1 MASFGASP
9 FLRGRQPG
17 FLLLSGLLIGRS
29 GLGLV
34 EPLDLGP
41 GLGTV
46 VGLLVSLVLFDGGL
60 NLRLPGDTIKTT
72 VQRITVLRLLIS
84 LGAGLLAAHWL
95 AGLNWSVAAVYSA
108 IVLATGP
115 TVVTPLVRQMRL
127 APPLGDVL
135 EAEGLVLEPIG
146 AVLALLL
153 LELVLG
159 NLHGWRE
166 VALGLLSRLG
176 GGVLIGVSVGWLLSE
191 VLSRLQPDQA
201 SGLPLQL
208 SLGMLFLMYGVSEWL
223 LPESALPASV
233 AAGLVVGRRPAA
245 YTADLDVLIQELAQ
259 LAITMLFPLLAADV
273 SWAELSPL
281 GWLAPRG
288 IVTASV
294 ASLFSIRLEQAGILG
309 AGRLQGLVFLT
320 ILMTVGLQGLTAQPL
335 AKFYDTDAW
344 ALPERPT
351 TGYLPE
357 NFAAVGRSLYLVW
370 VTGGLQPGLWRFTE
384 PWGEEEY
391 TSVDCAFGLIA
402 AARDVTFHKKAAS
415 EALPG
420 MKIHIDVRWGK
431 LTGAALYKAL
441 RDYYAS
447 A

>member
-1 MASFGASP
+1 MTPERLGLLWGITVFSGAAARLLAAFSG
-9 FLRGRQPG
+9 LPG
-17 FLLLSGLLIGRS
+17 VVLLLLSGLLIGRS

-41 GLGTV
+41 GLGTI
-46 VGLLVSLVLFDGGL
+46 VGLLVSLVLFDGGM
-60 NLRLPGDTIKTT
+60 NLRLPGDTIKAT
-72 VQRITVLRLLIS
+72 VQRIAVLRLVIS
-84 LGAGLLAAHWL
+84 LGGGLLAAHWL
-95 AGLNWSVAAVYSA
+95 AGLSWSVAAVFSA

-115 TVVTPLVRQMRL
+115 TVVTPLVRQIRL
-127 APPLGDVL
+127 AAPLGDVL
-135 EAEGLVLEPIG
+135 EAEGLLLEPIG

-166 VALGLLSRLG
+166 LAIGLLSRLG
-176 GGVLIGVSVGWLLSE
+176 GGVLIGAGVGLLLSE
-191 VLSRLQPDQA
+191 ILRRLKPEQS

-233 AAGLVVGRRPAA
+233 AAGIVVGRRPGF
-245 YTADLDVLIQELAQ
+245 YTAEFERLIQELAQ
-259 LAITMLFPLLAADV
+259 LSITMLFPLLAADV
-273 SWAELSPL
+273 SWAELSPLGWGGILCVLTLMFVVRPIGVGVATIGLPLALQQRLFL

-335 AKFYDTDAW
+335 ARI
-344 ALPERPT
+344 L
-351 TGYLPE
+351 
-357 NFAAVGRSLYLVW
+357 
-370 VTGGLQPGLWRFTE
+370 
-384 PWGEEEY
+384 
-391 TSVDCAFGLIA
+391 GLIQT
-402 AARDVTFHKKAAS
+402 DS
-415 EALPG
+415 EPG
-420 MKIHIDVRWGK
+420 EKESAE
-431 LTGAALYKAL
+431 AALEAG
-441 RDYYAS
+441 
-447 A
+447 

>member
-1 MASFGASP
+1 MTPERLGLLWGVTVFAGAGARLLAAVSE
-9 FLRGRQPG
+9 LPG
-17 FLLLSGLLIGRS
+17 VVLLLLSGLLIGRS

-60 NLRLPGDTIKTT
+60 NLRLPGDTIRET
-72 VQRITVLRLLIS
+72 VKRIAVLRLLIS

-95 AGLNWSVAAVYSA
+95 AGLSWSVAAVFSA

-115 TVVTPLVRQMRL
+115 TVVTPLVRQIRL
-127 APPLGDVL
+127 AAPLGDVL

-166 VALGLLSRLG
+166 LVLGLLERLG
-176 GGVLIGVSVGWLLSE
+176 GGVLIGASVGWLLSE
-191 VLSRLQPDQA
+191 LLQRLKPDQS

-208 SLGMLFLMYGVSEWL
+208 TLGMLFLMYGVSEWL

-233 AAGLVVGRRPAA
+233 AAGIVVGRRQTAH
-245 YTADLDVLIQELAQ
+245 TADLDGLIQELAQ

-281 GWLAPRG
+281 GWGGISCVLVLMLVVRPIAVGVATVGLPLDLPQKLFLGWLAPRG

-294 ASLFSIRLEQAGILG
+294 ASLFAIRLEQAGILG

-335 AKFYDTDAW
+335 AR
-344 ALPERPT
+344 AL
-351 TGYLPE
+351 
-357 NFAAVGRSLYLVW
+357 
-370 VTGGLQPGLWRFTE
+370 
-384 PWGEEEY
+384 
-391 TSVDCAFGLIA
+391 GLIEESA
-402 AARDVTFHKKAAS
+402 GATTSSS
-415 EALPG
+415 EATPQSG
-420 MKIHIDVRWGK
+420 EVFSNSGQ
-431 LTGAALYKAL
+431 
-441 RDYYAS
+441 
-447 A
+447 

>member
-1 MASFGASP
+1 MTPERLGLLWGVTVFAGAGARLLAAVSE
-9 FLRGRQPG
+9 LPG
-17 FLLLSGLLIGRS
+17 VVLLLLSGLLIGRS

-60 NLRLPGDTIKTT
+60 NLRLPGDTIRAT
-72 VQRITVLRLLIS
+72 VKRIAVLRLLIS

-95 AGLNWSVAAVYSA
+95 AGLSWSVAAVFSA

-115 TVVTPLVRQMRL
+115 TVVTPLVRQIRL
-127 APPLGDVL
+127 AAPLGDVL

-166 VALGLLSRLG
+166 LVLGLLERLG
-176 GGVLIGVSVGWLLSE
+176 GGVLIGASVGWLLSE
-191 VLSRLQPDQA
+191 LLQRLKPDQS

-208 SLGMLFLMYGVSEWL
+208 TLGMLFLMYGLSEWL

-233 AAGLVVGRRPAA
+233 AAGIVVGRRQTVH
-245 YTADLDVLIQELAQ
+245 TADLDGLIQELAQ

-281 GWLAPRG
+281 GWGGISCVLVLMLVVRPIAVGVATVGLPLNLPQKLFLGWLAPRG

-294 ASLFSIRLEQAGILG
+294 ASLFAIRLEQAGILG

-335 AKFYDTDAW
+335 AR
-344 ALPERPT
+344 ALGLIEASGDET
-351 TGYLPE
+351 TTSGE
-357 NFAAVGRSLYLVW
+357 A
-370 VTGGLQPGLWRFTE
+370 TLQPGE
-384 PWGEEEY
+384 
-391 TSVDCAFGLIA
+391 V
-402 AARDVTFHKKAAS
+402 
-415 EALPG
+415 LPDPG
-420 MKIHIDVRWGK
+420 Q
-431 LTGAALYKAL
+431 
-441 RDYYAS
+441 
-447 A
+447 

>member
-1 MASFGASP
+1 MTPERLGLLWGVTVFAGASAR
-9 FLRGRQPG
+9 LLAAVSGLPG
-17 FLLLSGLLIGRS
+17 VVLLLLSGLLIGRS

-60 NLRLPGDTIKTT
+60 NLRLPGDTIRAT
-72 VQRITVLRLLIS
+72 VKRIAVLRLLIS

-95 AGLNWSVAAVYSA
+95 AGLSWSVAAVFSA

-115 TVVTPLVRQMRL
+115 TVVTPLVRQIRL
-127 APPLGDVL
+127 AAPLGDVL

-166 VALGLLSRLG
+166 LVLGLLERLG
-176 GGVLIGVSVGWLLSE
+176 GGVLIGASVGWLLSE
-191 VLSRLQPDQA
+191 LLQRLKPDQS

-208 SLGMLFLMYGVSEWL
+208 TLGMLFLMYGISEWL

-233 AAGLVVGRRPAA
+233 AAGIVVGRRQTVH
-245 YTADLDVLIQELAQ
+245 TADLDGLIQELAQ

-281 GWLAPRG
+281 GWGGISCVLVLMLVVRPIAVGVATVGLPLNLPQKLFLGWLAPRG

-294 ASLFSIRLEQAGILG
+294 ASLFAIRLEQAGILG

-335 AKFYDTDAW
+335 AR
-344 ALPERPT
+344 ALGLIEDSGDET
-351 TGYLPE
+351 TTSGE
-357 NFAAVGRSLYLVW
+357 A
-370 VTGGLQPGLWRFTE
+370 TLQPGE
-384 PWGEEEY
+384 
-391 TSVDCAFGLIA
+391 V
-402 AARDVTFHKKAAS
+402 
-415 EALPG
+415 LPDPG
-420 MKIHIDVRWGK
+420 Q
-431 LTGAALYKAL
+431 
-441 RDYYAS
+441 
-447 A
+447 

>member
-1 MASFGASP
+1 MTPERLGLLWGVTVFAGAGARLLAAVSK
-9 FLRGRQPG
+9 LPG
-17 FLLLSGLLIGRS
+17 VVLLLLSGLLIGRS

-34 EPLDLGP
+34 EPLDLGS

-60 NLRLPGDTIKTT
+60 NLRFPGETIKTT
-72 VQRITVLRLLIS
+72 VQRIAVLRLLIS
-84 LGAGLLAAHWL
+84 LGAGLMAAHWL
-95 AGLNWSVAAVYSA
+95 AGLNWSVAAVFSA

-127 APPLGDVL
+127 ASPLGDIL

-159 NLHGWRE
+159 DLHGWRE
-166 VALGLLSRLG
+166 LVVGLLLRLG
-176 GGVLIGVSVGWLLSE
+176 GGVLIGAGVGWVLSE
-191 VLSRLQPDQA
+191 MLRRLKPDQA
-201 SGLPLQL
+201 TGLPLQL
-208 SLGMLFLMYGVSEWL
+208 TLGMLFLMYGVSEWL

-233 AAGLVVGRRPAA
+233 AAGIVVGRRPA
-245 YTADLDVLIQELAQ
+245 TNIADLEALIQQLAQ

-273 SWAELSPL
+273 SWAELSPLGWGGISCVLVLMLVVRPIAVGAATTGLPLNGRQRFFL

-335 AKFYDTDAW
+335 AR
-344 ALPERPT
+344 AL
-351 TGYLPE
+351 
-357 NFAAVGRSLYLVW
+357 
-370 VTGGLQPGLWRFTE
+370 
-384 PWGEEEY
+384 
-391 TSVDCAFGLIA
+391 GLIEPEPA
-402 AARDVTFHKKAAS
+402 DDEGSAETAFKSGQVLAD
-415 EALPG
+415 PG
-420 MKIHIDVRWGK
+420 Q
-431 LTGAALYKAL
+431 
-441 RDYYAS
+441 
-447 A
+447 

>member
-1 MASFGASP
+1 MTPERLGLLWGITVFSGAAARLLAAFSG
-9 FLRGRQPG
+9 LPG
-17 FLLLSGLLIGRS
+17 VVLLLLSGLLIGRS

-41 GLGTV
+41 GLGTI
-46 VGLLVSLVLFDGGL
+46 VGLLVSLVLFDGGM
-60 NLRLPGDTIKTT
+60 NLRLPGDTIKAT
-72 VQRITVLRLLIS
+72 VQRIAVLRLVIS
-84 LGAGLLAAHWL
+84 LGGGLLAAHWL
-95 AGLNWSVAAVYSA
+95 AGLSWSVAAVFSA

-115 TVVTPLVRQMRL
+115 TVVTPLVRQIRL
-127 APPLGDVL
+127 AAPLGDVL
-135 EAEGLVLEPIG
+135 EAEGLLLEPIG

-166 VALGLLSRLG
+166 LAIGLLSRLG
-176 GGVLIGVSVGWLLSE
+176 GGVLIGAGVGWLLSE
-191 VLSRLQPDQA
+191 ILRRLKPEQS

-233 AAGLVVGRRPAA
+233 AAGIVVGRRPGF
-245 YTADLDVLIQELAQ
+245 YTAEFERLIQELAQ
-259 LAITMLFPLLAADV
+259 LSITMLFPLLAADV
-273 SWAELSPL
+273 SWAELSPLGWGGILCVLTLMFVVRPIGVGVATIGLPLALQQRLFL

-335 AKFYDTDAW
+335 ARI
-344 ALPERPT
+344 L
-351 TGYLPE
+351 
-357 NFAAVGRSLYLVW
+357 
-370 VTGGLQPGLWRFTE
+370 
-384 PWGEEEY
+384 
-391 TSVDCAFGLIA
+391 GLIQTDSEPGEKESA
-402 AARDVTFHKKAAS
+402 KAAL
-415 EALPG
+415 EAG
-420 MKIHIDVRWGK
+420 
-431 LTGAALYKAL
+431 
-441 RDYYAS
+441 
-447 A
+447 

>member
-1 MASFGASP
+1 M
-9 FLRGRQPG
+9 
-17 FLLLSGLLIGRS
+17 IGRS

-60 NLRLPGDTIKTT
+60 NLRLPGDTIRAT
-72 VQRITVLRLLIS
+72 VKRIAVLRLLIS

-95 AGLNWSVAAVYSA
+95 AGLSWSVAAVFSA

-115 TVVTPLVRQMRL
+115 TVVTPLVRQIRL
-127 APPLGDVL
+127 AAPLGDVL

-166 VALGLLSRLG
+166 LVLGLLERLG
-176 GGVLIGVSVGWLLSE
+176 GGVLIGASVGWLLSE
-191 VLSRLQPDQA
+191 LLQRLKPDQS

-208 SLGMLFLMYGVSEWL
+208 TLGMLFLMYGLSEWL

-233 AAGLVVGRRPAA
+233 AAGIVVGRRQTVH
-245 YTADLDVLIQELAQ
+245 TADLDGLIQELAQ

-281 GWLAPRG
+281 GWGGISCVLVLMLVVRPIAVGVATVGLPLNLPQKLFLGWLAPRG

-294 ASLFSIRLEQAGILG
+294 ASLFAIRLEQAGILG

-335 AKFYDTDAW
+335 AR
-344 ALPERPT
+344 ALGLIEDSGDET
-351 TGYLPE
+351 TSSGE
-357 NFAAVGRSLYLVW
+357 A
-370 VTGGLQPGLWRFTE
+370 TLQPGE
-384 PWGEEEY
+384 
-391 TSVDCAFGLIA
+391 V
-402 AARDVTFHKKAAS
+402 
-415 EALPG
+415 LPDPG
-420 MKIHIDVRWGK
+420 Q
-431 LTGAALYKAL
+431 
-441 RDYYAS
+441 
-447 A
+447 